1 MLLTITLT
9 RPPATDLGYLLHK
22 SPGRVHT
29 RSLSFGPAHVFYPEA
44 TDERCTAALLLDIDP
59 VGLVRGRRPG
69 PSLEPYVNDRPYVA
83 SSFLSSAIA
92 EHFGTAMS
100 GRSKER
106 QALADEA
113 VPLEAGMPVLPA
125 RGGEDV
131 VRRLFEPLGYAV
143 EASGQ
148 PLHPSFPDW
157 GEAPYQSVRLSATV
171 RLRDLLGHLYVLIP
185 VLDDQK
191 HYWVD
196 KAEIDKLLRRGE
208 GWLAGH
214 PERDFIARRYLARQT
229 NLTREALRRLVA
241 DEQEDPEAEEAERD
255 AEESQVEERISL
267 HQQRIGAVLA
277 ALRSVGARRI
287 LDLGCG
293 EGRLLAELAKD
304 HAFTEIVGVDVSAR
318 SLEIAARRLRV
329 ERMNER
335 QRERLR
341 LQHGSL
347 TYRDDR
353 LAGFDAAVLMEVI
366 EHVEPNRLPALERA
380 VFELA
385 RPTHVVITTPNSEYN
400 VRFEGMPAGRLRH
413 RDHRFEWSRAEF
425 AAWATRVAARF
436 GYGARHLPVG
446 PEDPEVGPP
455 TQLAVFSRG

>member
-44 TDERCTAALLLDIDP
+44 TDDRCTAALLLDIDP

-92 EHFGTAMS
+92 EHFGTAMG

-113 VPLEAGMPVLPA
+113 LPLEAGVAVLPA

-131 VRRLFEPLGYAV
+131 VRRLLEPLGYAV

-148 PLHPSFPDW
+148 ALHPSFPGW
-157 GEAPYQSVRLSATV
+157 GDAPYQTVRLSGTV

-208 GWLAGH
+208 GWLAAH
-214 PERDFIARRYLARQT
+214 PEREFITRRYLARQT

-241 DEQEDPEAEEAERD
+241 EEQDDPEAEEVERD
-255 AEESQVEERISL
+255 AEEAQVEERISL

-277 ALRSVGARRI
+277 ALRSVGARRV

-293 EGRLLAELAKD
+293 EGRLLGELAKD
-304 HAFTEIVGVDVSAR
+304 HSFTEIVGVDVSAR

-341 LQHGSL
+341 LLHGSL
-347 TYRDDR
+347 TYRDER
-353 LAGFDAAVLMEVI
+353 LGGFDAAVLMEVI

-380 VFELA
+380 VFEFA
-385 RPTHVVITTPNSEYN
+385 RPTHVVVTTPNSEYN

-413 RDHRFEWSRAEF
+413 RDHRFEWTRTEF
-425 AAWATRVAARF
+425 AVWTARVGDRF
-436 GYGARHLPVG
+436 GYAARHLPVG

-455 TQLAVFSRG
+455 TQLAVLSR